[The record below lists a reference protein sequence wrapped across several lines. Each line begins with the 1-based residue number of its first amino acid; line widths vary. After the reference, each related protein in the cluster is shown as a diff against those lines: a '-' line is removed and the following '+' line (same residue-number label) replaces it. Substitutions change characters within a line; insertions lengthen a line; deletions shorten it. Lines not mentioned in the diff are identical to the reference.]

1 LEGGSLSFKS
11 AAEDI
16 IKEQLMKQ
24 IEKFAKDKLEGK
36 VPADVLDPVLKELQK
51 ELDNITLF
59 S

>member
-1 LEGGSLSFKS
+1 MSFKS